1 MKFITEKAQ
10 IVESLQN
17 AAAVAERRQ
26 TIPILANLR
35 LKTIDGRLE
44 VTATDLEIQIKTF
57 SDLIEIQEE
66 GETTV
71 SARKMSELCRSLPEG
86 ENVEF
91 SLSNGKLSVSS
102 SNFHAD
108 FATISADDFP
118 EIEINEEQK
127 PVSINSATLKRILNK
142 TSFSM
147 ASQDVRYYLN
157 GMLLEVEGNKI
168 NGVATDGH
176 RLAFSSAKTKSTD
189 IETKNI
195 LPRKAVL
202 ELAKL
207 LTANDDNIELLI
219 GPSYVDISTENLRFC
234 SKLID
239 GKYPDYDKVFP
250 TGDPLPLDISKELLQ
265 SALSRASVLSNEKYR
280 GVRFELSANKL
291 KLTAN
296 NPEQESAEEELDVV
310 YAGSELEVGFNIGYL
325 LDVLNSIETDNVNFE
340 FYGEDSSC
348 IIKEKDSNDDI
359 YVIMPM
365 RL

>member
-127 PVSINSATLKRILNK
+127 PVSINSGTLKRILNK

>member
-1 MKFITEKAQ
+1 MKFTAEKSQ
-10 IVESLQN
+10 IVDSLQN

-35 LKTIDGRLE
+35 LKTVSGKLE
-44 VTATDLEIQIKTF
+44 VTATDLEIQVKTY
-57 SDLIEIQEE
+57 SNLLKVEEE

-71 SARKMSELCRSLPEG
+71 SARKMSELCRSLPDA

-91 SLSNGKLSVSS
+91 ILNQGKLKVISKKF
-102 SNFHAD
+102 NGD
-108 FATISADDFP
+108 FATISASDFP
-118 EIEINEEQK
+118 ELEINEDQK
-127 PVSINSATLKRILNK
+127 TATIQSGALKRILTK

-157 GMLLEVEGNKI
+157 GLLLELGQGGLK
-168 NGVATDGH
+168 GVATDGH
-176 RLAFSSAKTKSTD
+176 RLALASYEEEGLN
-189 IETKNI
+189 IETRNI

-202 ELAKL
+202 ELSKL
-207 LTANDDNIELLI
+207 LASDETPIELLVGPTYMGII
-219 GPSYVDISTENLRFC
+219 GENLRFS

-239 GKYPDYDKVFP
+239 GKYPDYEKVFP
-250 TGDPLPLDISKELLQ
+250 SGDSRPLLVGKETLQ

-280 GVRFELSANKL
+280 GVRFELSKGVL

-296 NPEQESAEEELDVV
+296 NPEQESAEEVLEVD
-310 YAGSELEVGFNIGYL
+310 YTGEDLEVGFNINYL
-325 LDVLNSIETDNVNFE
+325 IDVLNSLEEEMVKFE

-348 IIKEKDSNDDI
+348 VVKEPNSESEV

>member
-1 MKFITEKAQ
+1 MKFIAEKAQ
-10 IVESLQN
+10 IVDSLQN

-35 LKTIDGRLE
+35 LKTVDGKLE

-86 ENVEF
+86 EHVNF
-91 SLSNGKLSVSS
+91 SLSNGKLTVRS

-108 FATISADDFP
+108 FATISSDDFP
-118 EIEINEEQK
+118 EIEINEEQT
-127 PVSINSATLKRILNK
+127 PIIIESNVLKRLLSK

-157 GMLLEVEGNKI
+157 GMLLEIIGNKI
-168 NGVATDGH
+168 NGVSTDGH
-176 RLAFSSAKTKSTD
+176 RLAFSSATTNAAD
-189 IETKNI
+189 LDVRNI

-202 ELAKL
+202 ELSKVL
-207 LTANDDNIELLI
+207 SPDEGTVELLI
-219 GPSYVDISTENLRFC
+219 GASYVDVRTENLSFS

-239 GKYPDYDKVFP
+239 GKYPDYNKVFP
-250 TGDPLPLDISKELLQ
+250 TGEPLPLEISKEILQ

-280 GVRFELSANKL
+280 GVRFQLSKDKL

-296 NPEQESAEEELDVV
+296 NPEQESAEEEVDVI
-310 YAGSELEVGFNIGYL
+310 YKGSELEVGFNIGYL
-325 LDVLNSIETDNVNFE
+325 LDVLNSIESETVSFE

-348 IIKEKDSNDDI
+348 IIKEQNSEDDV

>member
-1 MKFITEKAQ
+1 MKFTTEKTQ
-10 IVESLQN
+10 IVDSLQN

-35 LKTIDGRLE
+35 LKIVEGKLE
-44 VTATDLEIQIKTF
+44 VTATDLEIQIKTY

-86 ENVEF
+86 ENVNF
-91 SLSNGKLSVSS
+91 SLSNGKLTVSA

-108 FATISADDFP
+108 FATISSDDFP
-118 EIEINEEQK
+118 EIEINEEQT
-127 PVSINSATLKRILNK
+127 PVTLESGILKRILSK

-157 GMLLEVEGNKI
+157 GMLLETDGSRI

-176 RLAFSSAKTKSTD
+176 RLAFSSAKSSS
-189 IETKNI
+189 EAPEARNI

-207 LTANDDNIELLI
+207 LSPGEESIEVLI
-219 GPSYVDISTENLRFC
+219 GPSYVDVRTENLSFS

-250 TGDPLPLDISKELLQ
+250 TGEPLPLEISKDTLQ

-280 GVRFELSANKL
+280 GVRFQLSENKL

-310 YAGSELEVGFNIGYL
+310 YSGSELEVGFNIGYL
-325 LDVLNSIETDNVNFE
+325 LDVLNSIESDSINFE

-348 IIKEKDSNDDI
+348 IIKEKGSEDDV

>member
-35 LKTIDGRLE
+35 LKTIEGRLE

-91 SLSNGKLSVSS
+91 SLSNGKLSVIS

-127 PVSINSATLKRILNK
+127 PVSINSGILKRILTK

-157 GMLLEVEGNKI
+157 GMLLEVEGNRI

-189 IETKNI
+189 IETRNI

-207 LTANDDNIELLI
+207 LSTNDDNIELLI
-219 GPSYVDISTENLRFC
+219 GPSYVDVSTENLRFC

>member
-1 MKFITEKAQ
+1 MKFIAEKSQ
-10 IVESLQN
+10 IVDSLQN

-35 LKTIDGRLE
+35 LRTTDGRLE
-44 VTATDLEIQIKTF
+44 VTATDLEIQIKSY
-57 SDLIEIQEE
+57 SDLVEVQEE

-86 ENVEF
+86 ENVIF
-91 SLSNGKLSVSS
+91 SLSNGKLTVSS

-108 FATISADDFP
+108 FATISSDDFP
-118 EIEINEEQK
+118 EIEINEELSPLVVK
-127 PVSINSATLKRILNK
+127 SALLKRILSK

-157 GMLLEVEGNKI
+157 GMLLEIQGDKL

-176 RLAFSSAKTKSTD
+176 RLAFSSAKSGNSELD
-189 IETKNI
+189 VRNI

-207 LTANDDNIELLI
+207 LSPGENEVNLLI
-219 GPSYVDISTENLRFC
+219 GPSYVEVKTDTLSFS

-250 TGDPLPLDISKELLQ
+250 TGNPLPLEIDKETLQ
-265 SALSRASVLSNEKYR
+265 AALSRASVLSNEKYR
-280 GVRFELSANKL
+280 GVRFQLSANKL

-296 NPEQESAEEELDVV
+296 NPEQESAEEELNVD
-310 YAGSELEVGFNIGYL
+310 YSGTDLEVGFNIGYL
-325 LDVLNSIETDNVNFE
+325 LDVLNSIEGNSVNFE

-348 IIKEKDSNDDI
+348 IIKEKGSEDDV